1 MNSNKT
7 PFQMWMGFDVC
18 MDFMRPLRL
27 EFWKG
32 SDFSNFKPQAPFHYQ
47 ADALI
52 GLSLFLLHPSWKGP
66 HLPPHASKLPQDLWK
81 TMEPHHELF
90 TRSNSRIQDLRQQS
104 KPAAPREDFEKRL
117 TDVLMGSLHNWGLDL
132 TDLHELTSV
141 IDDLEDQVSR
151 PLVYNFDFTTT
162 GPTLKIL
169 HLLHSM
175 LFNLRTL
182 TAMDYNA
189 YVQDP
194 THEAL
199 RMDSITDYLSHGEH
213 IVNDALLY
221 QQFRKIKDKI
231 SAAAASQ
238 MEQAFAHF
246 SHNGTWLMQGLPAS
260 YLKGMK
266 PEMLEESLY
275 LVQMDWL
282 LGTEAGLLF
291 RIREEIYGLI
301 DGYSQIFWPDANA
314 KRQKNSGK
322 LSIQCEL
329 NEKALQRTTAVA

>member
-1 MNSNKT
+1 MEKKT

-18 MDFMRPLRL
+18 MEFMRPLRL

-32 SDFSNFKPQAPFHYQ
+32 SDFSNFKPQAPFHYH

-81 TMEPHHELF
+81 AMEPHHELF
-90 TRSNSRIQDLRQQS
+90 ARSATRSQALRQQS
-104 KPAAPREDFEKRL
+104 KAQPPREGFEKKF
-117 TDVLMGSLHNWGLDL
+117 TEVVMSSLQNWGLDL
-132 TDLHELTSV
+132 TDLHELNGV
-141 IDDLEDQVSR
+141 IDELEDQSGR
-151 PLVYNFDFTTT
+151 PLLYNFDLQTTPT
-162 GPTLKIL
+162 TLKML

-175 LFNLRTL
+175 LFNLRIL
-182 TAMDYNA
+182 MAMDYNA
-189 YVQDP
+189 QIQDP
-194 THEAL
+194 THEAIKV
-199 RMDSITDYLSHGEH
+199 DSITDYLSHGEH

-221 QQFRKIKDKI
+221 QQFKKVKEKI
-231 SAAAASQ
+231 SAAAGTH
-238 MEQAFAHF
+238 MEEAFASF
-246 SHNGTWLMQGLPAS
+246 LHNGTWLIQSLPANF
-260 YLKGMK
+260 LKGMK
-266 PEMLEESLY
+266 PELLEESLY

-301 DGYSQIFWPDANA
+301 EGYNQIFWLDAEA
-314 KRQKNSGK
+314 KGKKEGK

-329 NEKALQRTTAVA
+329 TEKSLLMTKVA